1 MASLAPDTSLASIE
15 RLQPPMGV
23 NASSQAL
30 MAACPGRRY
39 KPCFYNALLAKY
51 PVTRFE
57 LPPMPKQ
64 CAVMDGARA
73 LADPACVLPPAER
86 TLHYTSGPELPLCSP
101 TSLSASL
108 STTRLRCNS
117 PAAAINA
124 RAVLLLGVPSS
135 PTAKGTERRKA
146 IRAAWLLDEHVGR
159 TVVVCFLLSAR
170 TPAEALEPMQREH
183 AEHGDMLFLDSPET
197 PWLITQPTKYS
208 GFKMRGRGMPT
219 FKQYASSS
227 TRSKCAQQ
235 ACKRSPRHTASP
247 HRYAF
252 FQHAAAHHAP
262 VPYVGKI
269 DDDTAPNLRVL
280 VPFLQRLGCLG
291 PSPLALVGAINWA
304 AIVPRALEFGVRG
317 DRCGF
322 GWDLSAALNNFG
334 SSFGTPG
341 TPGYVES
348 CDTRGAVLPF
358 PYGTGAGYFFSAALL
373 QHVATSA
380 EVTQWVAD
388 AAGPEHET
396 LQWQKLRIRA
406 PGTWCRERLARCTI
420 STSGP
425 SCMTLHAIR
434 RGSASGGA
442 APRTG
447 RLRTARCSCITSR
460 GRRPF
465 CLRGSICSP
474 RRCHTSTSGASSRSI
489 AMERPR
495 GAPPARGAS
504 GVSNARWPRRPK
516 EAAAAAAAGGGGG
529 ERSGR
534 RRQGYRRATDDRI
547 RVRPRCLHLRALC
560 PRDARHD
567 AACFAMPRAP
577 PPPRPLRRAR
587 DALH

>member
-1 MASLAPDTSLASIE
+1 MRTSTSTLISFTAVHGREVAVLSFRKLIFQPRRSAGRLVGVEGPAHMASLAPDTSLASIE

-396 LQWQKLRIRA
+396 LQWQKFED
-406 PGTWCRERLARCTI
+406 T
-420 STSGP
+420 STGYMVS
-425 SCMTLHAIR
+425 R
-434 RGSASGGA
+434 
-442 APRTG
+442 APRTVHYIDIG
-447 RLRTARCSCITSR
+447 PLVHDIACHPQGERKRRGGATYRPPANSSVLVHNLKGPAAFSFAWEHMQPETTPYEHERCEQQVYR
-460 GRRPF
+460 NGAPKRRPPGARRER
-465 CLRGSICSP
+465 RGQ
-474 RRCHTSTSGASSRSI
+474 R
-489 AMERPR
+489 
-495 GAPPARGAS
+495 
-504 GVSNARWPRRPK
+504 
-516 EAAAAAAAGGGGG
+516 AAATAAKGGGGRG
-529 ERSGR
+529 GGGR
-534 RRQGYRRATDDRI
+534 RRRRKE
-547 RVRPRCLHLRALC
+547 RPE
-560 PRDARHD
+560 
-567 AACFAMPRAP
+567 AAGVSSSNR
-577 PPPRPLRRAR
+577 
-587 DALH
+587 